1 MPEMSER
8 YLEVLLQVSG
18 KDLDARIVNPL
29 LQKYDYALKEL
40 KVVEERRDGKAF
52 TASVDHI
59 DDRKHELL
67 DKNTL
72 ILSRKIKF
80 NIHNPYPH
88 GQDNVEHK
96 IYVSLHK
103 KVMQLA
109 VKHET
114 DKEKIV
120 IRTVD
125 TNTDG
130 GFKRGRWPMV
140 EADRMFF

>member
-1 MPEMSER
+1 MPVMSEK
-8 YLEVLLQVSG
+8 YLDVLLQVKG
-18 KDLDARIVNPL
+18 KDLDARVVNPL
-29 LQKYDYALKEL
+29 LRQYDYSLKEC
-40 KVVEERRDGKAF
+40 KIVEERANGKAF

-59 DDRKHELL
+59 DERKHELL

-96 IYVSLHK
+96 IYVLLHRA
-103 KVMQLA
+103 VMEIA

-114 DKEKIV
+114 SEEKIV

-125 TNTDG
+125 TNADG
-130 GFKRGRWPMV
+130 GFKRGRWPLS
-140 EADRMFF
+140 ETDRAFL